1 MDLRGE
7 LQDGGAEGP
16 LRPPALLSAFLLPGR
31 PHLHLAHPP
40 PICTISS
47 LPLLPRFK
55 LRGSAAPPSWEEGEG
70 LACETGGGQT
80 RIMEVGVEGSSL
92 VRDGGGDVR
101 VWVKVS
107 LQIS

>member
-16 LRPPALLSAFLLPGR
+16 LRPPALLAAFLLPGR

-47 LPLLPRFK
+47 LPLLPRVK
-55 LRGSAAPPSWEEGEG
+55 LRGSAAPPSWKEGEG
-70 LACETGGGQT
+70 RACETGGGQT

-92 VRDGGGDVR
+92 VRDGGGDVC
-101 VWVKVS
+101 VGVKVS

>member
-70 LACETGGGQT
+70 LACETGGGRLELWRWGSRGAVWYAT
-80 RIMEVGVEGSSL
+80 GVEMCVCG
-92 VRDGGGDVR
+92 
-101 VWVKVS
+101 
-107 LQIS
+107 